1 MVSTPHHRES
11 SYQSDALL
19 VGWQE
24 TTASPLAVEKLP
36 FGCLSAPGSNPTLP
50 DLPVL
55 PHAPEASHS
64 HLCLALGAHPA
75 LMFPPSPG
83 QGTAD
88 PSTILASVIPPEQ
101 PKHFP
106 VLRLHSAPARRT
118 GYPHQ
123 GTDPILIFFRIRLFK
138 LCFSVCEML
147 WLSSRLKQWL
157 CPPLPHLAQVTTVIQ
172 DVILI
177 Y

>member
-1 MVSTPHHRES
+1 M
-11 SYQSDALL
+11 A
-19 VGWQE
+19 
-24 TTASPLAVEKLP
+24 ASPPRAAIPRSQTYLFSLMPQKTHTP
-36 FGCLSAPGSNPTLP
+36 ISAWPW
-50 DLPVL
+50 VL
-55 PHAPEASHS
+55 T
-64 HLCLALGAHPA
+64 PA

-88 PSTILASVIPPEQ
+88 PSTILASVIPPEH

-106 VLRLHSAPARRT
+106 VLRLHSAAARRT
-118 GYPHQ
+118 GHPRQ
-123 GTDPILIFFRIRLFK
+123 GTDPVLIFFRIRLFK

-157 CPPLPHLAQVTTVIQ
+157 CPPLLHLAQVTTVIQ